1 MEQMDAES
9 KRLSQIMDTLKNRN
23 FPSTKMKQGVRVQV
37 QFQDRRDATDM
48 DRDVIVDRIN
58 RQTPRGKIVQSRSEA
73 TESEGISP
81 SDKTVPEME
90 EESPDEREIP
100 TTSIV
105 PVSQPDKTIPTTK
118 KLSKITIVEPIYEE
132 EAEEPVEEAA
142 TVKTSK
148 PRITQKKSRA
158 VSFMPSETPKEIIK
172 ITTSPYYM
180 SNRKRFLEK
189 INQLFEP
196 FMQELAKTQEQI
208 SCSTLKSM
216 GAAGQEVELLIHQ
229 RVAREYLNLYSPYR
243 GLLLF
248 FGLGTGKCLK
258 KDTPILMYDGNIKV
272 VQDIQVGELLM
283 GDDSLPRTV
292 NSLARG
298 RDKMYDIIPIKG
310 EKYTVNQEHILCLKA
325 SGFPKICFNNY
336 HLNHN
341 YQVHWIENNKFRTK
355 AFIFQ
360 KEKSNQEEQKK
371 NAQLF
376 FDEQVLMNKN
386 RSSNV
391 FEIAVKDYLQLSKKT
406 KAFLKGYRVPIDFS
420 EKELP
425 FDPYMIGYWLGD
437 GSSYGPAISCQDSTV
452 LHYFVNQLPQYKLS
466 IFYQSQYNYGI
477 SGTGRIGGNALLNT
491 LKQFNMIKNK
501 HIPYLYKCNSREN
514 RLKLLAGIIDSDGS
528 YSKGG
533 FEFSQKNENLM
544 NDVIYLARSLGFA
557 CYKHY
562 KKTTWT
568 YKDVKNEGSAW
579 RINISGHGIEQ
590 IPTKIPRKQ
599 ASCRKQNK
607 DVLSTGITVNYV
619 GEDDY
624 YGFTIDGN
632 CRFVLGDFTVT
643 HNTTAS
649 ISIAEGMKSHKK
661 ICVMTPASLKM
672 NFFTELKRAG
682 DPLYKKNQ
690 SWSFVS
696 TAGQPDLEDILSKKM
711 SLSLDFIRKKKGV
724 WMAET
729 EPTSAPFSELSEEDQ
744 IAVDK
749 QLDQMIRA
757 KYLDINYNGINHRM
771 MSELTENYTKNPFDN
786 TVIVI
791 DEVHNLVNM
800 IVNQIS
806 RLSKKSENVPTK
818 IGPSTPISLLLYEYI
833 MQAHDARVVFLSGT
847 PIINTPNEIGVLYN
861 MLRGYIKTWTFS
873 LQINTTAKITTETIL
888 QMFHKEKFLLLD
900 YVEYSQNKLTIT
912 RNPFGFINNTTGKCN
927 SKSSRASAVLE
938 KDSQKVPTTATAK
951 KDDDIDADIAGEPE
965 ALAEGFPL
973 TIPTPKK
980 TTRKITTT
988 LPKGQRKTKKVTIT
1002 EPRDAFP
1009 TPNTMVV
1016 ESEKDEDIYNMDP
1029 HEGGG
1034 GGGNEDVDPN
1044 YQGVCLDET
1053 GNMDDSK
1060 FLAKVK
1066 DILKRNGLQVLV
1078 TPKVDLFK
1086 CLPDR
1091 MDAFLDMFIDIDTG
1105 MMKQSDMFSRRI
1117 LGLTSFFKSPQEN
1130 LLPTL
1135 EETDAGESYELVKTE
1150 MSTYQ
1155 FEQYAV
1161 IRKEERDKDTNVQ
1174 KNKKKR
1180 GATSGAENT
1189 EGLYREFTSTYRIY
1203 SRSCCNFAWPDPPGR
1218 PITSTKP
1225 DKGKLLKSM
1234 AEELPISEI
1243 SEMED
1248 VEKQSIQ
1255 KSVPSSMKNTQ
1266 PTKKSLKSSMVV
1278 EEESDDSLISEI
1290 PEKQS
1295 IQKSVLPTLKN
1306 TQPTKKSLKSSMV
1319 EEEESD
1325 DSPISEIPEKQNV
1338 PKSVLPSSDKT
1349 LLKSME
1355 EEDEEEEDIRQKGGM
1370 EEEDINLEDMGS
1382 KQEKDDEGEISE
1394 LQVEEAMKQLNQ
1406 EAFLA
1411 LSNLSTY
1418 SPKYAAILENILS
1431 EKHIGLHLVYSSF
1444 RTLEGIGIFQL
1455 VLENNGFRR
1464 FHIQKMAD
1472 GEWDIED
1479 DILGQPTYALY
1490 TGTES
1495 TEEKEIIRNIYNGA
1509 WDNVPPRIVKKLEAQ
1524 DKDGKKNT
1532 VGDIIK
1538 ILMITASG
1546 AEGINLKNTRYVHIV
1561 EPYWNMV
1568 RVDQVVGR
1576 ARRICSHEELP
1587 PELRTVKV
1595 FLYLSVFSEQQKT
1608 DKNYVDLMN
1617 SDVSRFNENQPVTT
1631 DETLYE
1637 ISLKKENISKQIL
1650 NVVKTSSIDCALY
1663 QSQGSKEMICYGAN
1677 LGHIKT
1683 NDFLSYP
1690 TLNQDAQVQNK
1701 QVVTKQRVS
1710 FREITIKGKKY
1721 HLNESDM
1728 NLYEHS
1734 EYMANRT
1741 NPEKMKSVGKLVKE
1755 GKGYKIAGKFGT

>member
-1 MEQMDAES
+1 MDAES

-37 QFQDRRDATDM
+37 QFQDRRDATDI

-58 RQTPRGKIVQSRSEA
+58 RQTPRGKVVQ
-73 TESEGISP
+73 ESP
-81 SDKTVPEME
+81 KTSDKTIPEME
-90 EESPDEREIP
+90 EESPEEREFP
-100 TTSIV
+100 PTSIV

-118 KLSKITIVEPIYEE
+118 KLSKITIPISEE
-132 EAEEPVEEAA
+132 EAEEPVEEVEEEAVA
-142 TVKTSK
+142 KTSK
-148 PRITQKKSRA
+148 PRTTQKKSRM
-158 VSFMPSETPKEIIK
+158 VSFVPPETPKEIIK

-216 GAAGQEVELLIHQ
+216 GAAGEELELLIHQ

-248 FGLGTGKCLK
+248 FGLGTGK
-258 KDTPILMYDGNIKV
+258 
-272 VQDIQVGELLM
+272 
-283 GDDSLPRTV
+283 TV
-292 NSLARG
+292 A
-298 RDKMYDIIPIKG
+298 
-310 EKYTVNQEHILCLKA
+310 
-325 SGFPKICFNNY
+325 
-336 HLNHN
+336 
-341 YQVHWIENNKFRTK
+341 
-355 AFIFQ
+355 
-360 KEKSNQEEQKK
+360 
-371 NAQLF
+371 
-376 FDEQVLMNKN
+376 
-386 RSSNV
+386 
-391 FEIAVKDYLQLSKKT
+391 
-406 KAFLKGYRVPIDFS
+406 
-420 EKELP
+420 
-425 FDPYMIGYWLGD
+425 
-437 GSSYGPAISCQDSTV
+437 AIT
-452 LHYFVNQLPQYKLS
+452 
-466 IFYQSQYNYGI
+466 
-477 SGTGRIGGNALLNT
+477 
-491 LKQFNMIKNK
+491 
-501 HIPYLYKCNSREN
+501 
-514 RLKLLAGIIDSDGS
+514 
-528 YSKGG
+528 
-533 FEFSQKNENLM
+533 
-544 NDVIYLARSLGFA
+544 
-557 CYKHY
+557 
-562 KKTTWT
+562 
-568 YKDVKNEGSAW
+568 
-579 RINISGHGIEQ
+579 
-590 IPTKIPRKQ
+590 
-599 ASCRKQNK
+599 
-607 DVLSTGITVNYV
+607 
-619 GEDDY
+619 
-624 YGFTIDGN
+624 
-632 CRFVLGDFTVT
+632 
-643 HNTTAS
+643 
-649 ISIAEGMKSHKK
+649 IAEGMKSHKK

-729 EPTSAPFSELSEEDQ
+729 EPTSAPFSELPEEDQ

-786 TVIVI
+786 TVIII

-800 IVNQIS
+800 IVNQVG

-833 MQAHDARVVFLSGT
+833 MQANDARVVFLSGT

-873 LQINTTAKITTETIL
+873 LQVNTTAKVTTETIL
-888 QMFHKEKFLLLD
+888 QMFHKENFLLLD

-927 SKSSRASAVLE
+927 SKSSRASAALE
-938 KDSQKVPTTATAK
+938 KGSQKVPTTATAK
-951 KDDDIDADIAGEPE
+951 KDDDIEADI
-965 ALAEGFPL
+965 PL
-973 TIPTPKK
+973 TTLTPKK
-980 TTRKITTT
+980 TTRKITTA
-988 LPKGQRKTKKVTIT
+988 LPKSQRKTKKVTIA
-1002 EPRDAFP
+1002 ESRDVFP
-1009 TPNTMVV
+1009 TPTTMVV
-1016 ESEKDEDIYNMDP
+1016 EPEKDEDIYNMDP
-1029 HEGGG
+1029 HEG

-1135 EETDAGESYELVKTE
+1135 VETDAGESYELVKTE
-1150 MSTYQ
+1150 MSPYQ

-1180 GATSGAENT
+1180 GAPSGAENT
-1189 EGLYREFTSTYRIY
+1189 EGLYREITSTYRIY

-1218 PITSTKP
+1218 PTTAKP
-1225 DKGKLLKSM
+1225 DKGKLLKSV

-1243 SEMED
+1243 EMEEMEEPEKQSIQKS
-1248 VEKQSIQ
+1248 VPPSMKNTQPTNKSLKSSMEEKEEMEEMEEPEKQSIQKTVPSSMKNTQPSIKPLKSSMEEEEEEMEEPEKQSIQ
-1255 KSVPSSMKNTQ
+1255 KSVPSSMKDTQ
-1266 PTKKSLKSSMVV
+1266 PSIKPLKSSM
-1278 EEESDDSLISEI
+1278 
-1290 PEKQS
+1290 
-1295 IQKSVLPTLKN
+1295 
-1306 TQPTKKSLKSSMV
+1306 
-1319 EEEESD
+1319 EEEE
-1325 DSPISEIPEKQNV
+1325 
-1338 PKSVLPSSDKT
+1338 
-1349 LLKSME
+1349 E
-1355 EEDEEEEDIRQKGGM
+1355 ETTPQKGGM
-1370 EEEDINLEDMGS
+1370 EASDINLEDMGS
-1382 KQEKDDEGEISE
+1382 VLEKEDEGEISDI
-1394 LQVEEAMKQLNQ
+1394 QVEEAMKQLNQ

-1431 EKHIGLHLVYSSF
+1431 EKHIGLHLIYSSF
-1444 RTLEGIGIFQL
+1444 RTLEGIGILQL

-1479 DILGQPTYALY
+1479 GVLGESTYALY

-1509 WDNVPPRIVKKLEAQ
+1509 WDNLPPRIVKKLEAQ

-1663 QSQGSKEMICYGAN
+1663 QSQGSKDMICYGAN

-1741 NPEKMKSVGKLVKE
+1741 NPERMKSVGKLVKE
-1755 GKGYKIAGKFGT
+1755 GKGYKIV

>member
-1 MEQMDAES
+1 MEQTDAES
-9 KRLSQIMDTLKNRN
+9 KRLSQIMDNLKNRN

-58 RQTPRGKIVQSRSEA
+58 RQTPRGKVVQESPVEVYNPSELVVEGDK
-73 TESEGISP
+73 ESLP
-81 SDKTVPEME
+81 SEKIVPEME
-90 EESPDEREIP
+90 EE
-100 TTSIV
+100 TSVIV
-105 PVSQPDKTIPTTK
+105 PQTQPEKPPSTIK
-118 KLSKITIVEPIYEE
+118 KKPNKITIVEPIYEKESE
-132 EAEEPVEEAA
+132 EAEEAEEEAVEEPI
-142 TVKTSK
+142 VKTSK
-148 PRITQKKSRA
+148 PRITQKKSRM
-158 VSFMPSETPKEIIK
+158 VSFVPPETPKEDANLHVRRTEGFGRTRDVADNVVEASIVK

-216 GAAGQEVELLIHQ
+216 GAAGQKVELLIHQ

-248 FGLGTGKCLK
+248 FGLGTGK
-258 KDTPILMYDGNIKV
+258 
-272 VQDIQVGELLM
+272 
-283 GDDSLPRTV
+283 
-292 NSLARG
+292 SLA
-298 RDKMYDIIPIKG
+298 
-310 EKYTVNQEHILCLKA
+310 A
-325 SGFPKICFNNY
+325 
-336 HLNHN
+336 
-341 YQVHWIENNKFRTK
+341 
-355 AFIFQ
+355 
-360 KEKSNQEEQKK
+360 
-371 NAQLF
+371 
-376 FDEQVLMNKN
+376 
-386 RSSNV
+386 
-391 FEIAVKDYLQLSKKT
+391 
-406 KAFLKGYRVPIDFS
+406 
-420 EKELP
+420 
-425 FDPYMIGYWLGD
+425 
-437 GSSYGPAISCQDSTV
+437 
-452 LHYFVNQLPQYKLS
+452 
-466 IFYQSQYNYGI
+466 
-477 SGTGRIGGNALLNT
+477 
-491 LKQFNMIKNK
+491 
-501 HIPYLYKCNSREN
+501 
-514 RLKLLAGIIDSDGS
+514 
-528 YSKGG
+528 
-533 FEFSQKNENLM
+533 
-544 NDVIYLARSLGFA
+544 
-557 CYKHY
+557 
-562 KKTTWT
+562 
-568 YKDVKNEGSAW
+568 
-579 RINISGHGIEQ
+579 
-590 IPTKIPRKQ
+590 
-599 ASCRKQNK
+599 
-607 DVLSTGITVNYV
+607 
-619 GEDDY
+619 
-624 YGFTIDGN
+624 
-632 CRFVLGDFTVT
+632 
-643 HNTTAS
+643 

-690 SWSFVS
+690 NWSFVS
-696 TAGQPDLEDILSKKM
+696 TAGQPDLADILSKKM

-729 EPTSAPFSELSEEDQ
+729 ESTSTPFSELSEEDQ

-806 RLSKKSENVPTK
+806 RLSKKSENVPIK

-833 MQAHDARVVFLSGT
+833 MQAQNARVVFLSGT

-873 LQINTTAKITTETIL
+873 LQVNTTAKITTETIL
-888 QMFHKEKFLLLD
+888 QMFHKEQFLLLD

-927 SKSSRASAVLE
+927 SKSSRSSAFE
-938 KDSQKVPTTATAK
+938 KGSSKKIPATMSKISGKSETTEGLHSEPPTTT
-951 KDDDIDADIAGEPE
+951 
-965 ALAEGFPL
+965 
-973 TIPTPKK
+973 KK
-980 TTRKITTT
+980 TTRKISTAAPPKDTT
-988 LPKGQRKTKKVTIT
+988 KGQRKTKKMSTT
-1002 EPRDAFP
+1002 KAEAETRDVFP
-1009 TPNTMVV
+1009 TPSTMVV
-1016 ESEKDEDIYNMDP
+1016 EPEKEEEDIYNMDP
-1029 HEGGG
+1029 HE

-1053 GNMDDSK
+1053 GNMDDTK

-1091 MDAFLDMFIDIDTG
+1091 MEAFLDMFVDIDTG

-1135 EETDAGESYELVKTE
+1135 EKTDAGESYELVKTE
-1150 MSTYQ
+1150 MSAYQ

-1180 GATSGAENT
+1180 GAPSGAENT

-1218 PITSTKP
+1218 PITSSKP
-1225 DKGKLLKSM
+1225 EKEKLLKSV
-1234 AEELPISEI
+1234 AEEI
-1243 SEMED
+1243 
-1248 VEKQSIQ
+1248 
-1255 KSVPSSMKNTQ
+1255 
-1266 PTKKSLKSSMVV
+1266 
-1278 EEESDDSLISEI
+1278 
-1290 PEKQS
+1290 
-1295 IQKSVLPTLKN
+1295 
-1306 TQPTKKSLKSSMV
+1306 
-1319 EEEESD
+1319 
-1325 DSPISEIPEKQNV
+1325 PISEIPEKVEEPEKQNV
-1338 PKSVLPSSDKT
+1338 QKSVLPS
-1349 LLKSME
+1349 LKITQPSQKSLKSSME
-1355 EEDEEEEDIRQKGGM
+1355 ESEMEESEMEESEMEESEKPNVQKSVLPSLKNTQPSNKSLKSSMEESEIEMEEPEIPNIQKSIPSSLKITQPSQKSLKSSMEIPEIEEMDVVSVAERRISTHIPKDDIGVQRNMEESEKQNIQKSVLPSLKITQPSQKSLKSSMEEGEEEESEEETVHQKGG
-1370 EEEDINLEDMGS
+1370 EEESDSNLEDMGS
-1382 KQEKDDEGEISE
+1382 IQEKDDEGDVSE

-1411 LSNLSTY
+1411 LANLSTY

-1495 TEEKEIIRNIYNGA
+1495 VEEKEIIRNIYNGA
-1509 WDNVPPRIVKKLEAQ
+1509 WDNVPPRIVKKLENQ

-1532 VGDIIK
+1532 VGNIIK

-1546 AEGINLKNTRYVHIV
+1546 AEGINLKNTRYVHII

-1568 RVDQVVGR
+1568 RIDQVVGR

-1617 SDVSRFNENQPVTT
+1617 SDVSRFNENQSVTT

-1637 ISLKKENISKQIL
+1637 ISLQKENISKQIL
-1650 NVVKTSSIDCALY
+1650 NVVKSSSIDCALY
-1663 QSQGSKEMICYGAN
+1663 QSQGSKEMLCYGAN
-1677 LGHIKT
+1677 LGHVKT

-1701 QVVTKQRVS
+1701 QVVTKERVS

-1721 HLNESDM
+1721 HLNESNM

-1734 EYMANRT
+1734 EYMTNRI
-1741 NPEKMKSVGKLVKE
+1741 NPERMKPVGKLVKE
-1755 GKGYKIAGKFGT
+1755 GKGYKIV

>member
-58 RQTPRGKIVQSRSEA
+58 RQTPRGKVVQESKLSSELIIPEIEEETTSKTP
-73 TESEGISP
+73 TERETLIDSP
-81 SDKTVPEME
+81 SVLIPPSSLDKPTSTIKKKPNKITITKPISE
-90 EESPDEREIP
+90 EES
-100 TTSIV
+100 
-105 PVSQPDKTIPTTK
+105 
-118 KLSKITIVEPIYEE
+118 EE
-132 EAEEPVEEAA
+132 EVIEEPEEEPVEEAVA
-142 TVKTSK
+142 KTSK
-148 PRITQKKSRA
+148 PRTTQKKSRI
-158 VSFMPSETPKEIIK
+158 VSFVPPETPKEIIK
-172 ITTSPYYM
+172 VTTSPYYM

-196 FMQELAKTQEQI
+196 FMQELARTQEQI
-208 SCSTLKSM
+208 SCKTLKSM

-248 FGLGTGKCLK
+248 FGLGTGK
-258 KDTPILMYDGNIKV
+258 
-272 VQDIQVGELLM
+272 
-283 GDDSLPRTV
+283 SL
-292 NSLARG
+292 
-298 RDKMYDIIPIKG
+298 
-310 EKYTVNQEHILCLKA
+310 
-325 SGFPKICFNNY
+325 
-336 HLNHN
+336 
-341 YQVHWIENNKFRTK
+341 
-355 AFIFQ
+355 
-360 KEKSNQEEQKK
+360 
-371 NAQLF
+371 
-376 FDEQVLMNKN
+376 
-386 RSSNV
+386 
-391 FEIAVKDYLQLSKKT
+391 
-406 KAFLKGYRVPIDFS
+406 
-420 EKELP
+420 
-425 FDPYMIGYWLGD
+425 
-437 GSSYGPAISCQDSTV
+437 
-452 LHYFVNQLPQYKLS
+452 
-466 IFYQSQYNYGI
+466 
-477 SGTGRIGGNALLNT
+477 
-491 LKQFNMIKNK
+491 
-501 HIPYLYKCNSREN
+501 
-514 RLKLLAGIIDSDGS
+514 
-528 YSKGG
+528 
-533 FEFSQKNENLM
+533 
-544 NDVIYLARSLGFA
+544 
-557 CYKHY
+557 
-562 KKTTWT
+562 
-568 YKDVKNEGSAW
+568 
-579 RINISGHGIEQ
+579 
-590 IPTKIPRKQ
+590 
-599 ASCRKQNK
+599 
-607 DVLSTGITVNYV
+607 
-619 GEDDY
+619 
-624 YGFTIDGN
+624 
-632 CRFVLGDFTVT
+632 
-643 HNTTAS
+643 AS

-729 EPTSAPFSELSEEDQ
+729 EPTSAPFSELPEEDQ

-786 TVIVI
+786 TVIII

-800 IVNQIS
+800 IVNQVG

-873 LQINTTAKITTETIL
+873 LQVNTTAKVTTETIL

-927 SKSSRASAVLE
+927 SKLSRASAALE
-938 KDSQKVPTTATAK
+938 KGSQKIPMTATAK
-951 KDDDIDADIAGEPE
+951 KDDGQRAFTPSGTEGDN
-965 ALAEGFPL
+965 ALAAL
-973 TIPTPKK
+973 TPKK
-980 TTRKITTT
+980 TTRKITVS
-988 LPKGQRKTKKVTIT
+988 LPKDATKSQRKTKKVTI
-1002 EPRDAFP
+1002 RDAFP
-1009 TPNTMVV
+1009 TPSTMVV
-1016 ESEKDEDIYNMDP
+1016 EPEKDEDIYNMDP
-1029 HEGGG
+1029 HE

-1150 MSTYQ
+1150 MSPYQ

-1180 GATSGAENT
+1180 GAASGAENT
-1189 EGLYREFTSTYRIY
+1189 EGLYREITSTYRIY

-1218 PITSTKP
+1218 PMTSIKP

-1234 AEELPISEI
+1234 AEELPIPEV

-1255 KSVPSSMKNTQ
+1255 KSVLPSLKNTQPTKKSLKSSMEEEEDEESGDSPISEIPEKQSIQKTVPSSMKNTQ
-1266 PTKKSLKSSMVV
+1266 PTKKSLKSM
-1278 EEESDDSLISEI
+1278 EEEEDEYDDSPISEI
-1290 PEKQS
+1290 PEKEMDDLEKQS
-1295 IQKSVLPTLKN
+1295 IQKSVLPSLKN
-1306 TQPTKKSLKSSMV
+1306 TQPTKKSLKSMV
-1319 EEEESD
+1319 EEEE
-1325 DSPISEIPEKQNV
+1325 EQ
-1338 PKSVLPSSDKT
+1338 
-1349 LLKSME
+1349 E
-1355 EEDEEEEDIRQKGGM
+1355 ETVQQKGGA
-1370 EEEDINLEDMGS
+1370 EEDDTNLEDMGS
-1382 KQEKDDEGEISE
+1382 TLEKDDEGEISE

-1595 FLYLSVFSEQQKT
+1595 FLYLSVFSEQQQT

-1690 TLNQDAQVQNK
+1690 TLNQDSQVQNK

-1741 NPEKMKSVGKLVKE
+1741 NPERMKSVGKLVKE
-1755 GKGYKIAGKFGT
+1755 GKGYKIV

>member
-1 MEQMDAES
+1 MDAES

-37 QFQDRRDATDM
+37 QFQDRRDATDI

-58 RQTPRGKIVQSRSEA
+58 RQTPRGKVVQ
-73 TESEGISP
+73 ESP
-81 SDKTVPEME
+81 KTSDKTIPEME
-90 EESPDEREIP
+90 EESPDEREFP
-100 TTSIV
+100 PTSIV

-118 KLSKITIVEPIYEE
+118 KLSKITIPISEE
-132 EAEEPVEEAA
+132 EAEEPVEEVEEEAVA
-142 TVKTSK
+142 KTSK
-148 PRITQKKSRA
+148 PRTTQKKSRM
-158 VSFMPSETPKEIIK
+158 VSFVPPETPKEIIK

-208 SCSTLKSM
+208 SCKTLKSM
-216 GAAGQEVELLIHQ
+216 GAAGEELELLIHQ

-248 FGLGTGKCLK
+248 FGLGTGK
-258 KDTPILMYDGNIKV
+258 
-272 VQDIQVGELLM
+272 
-283 GDDSLPRTV
+283 TV
-292 NSLARG
+292 A
-298 RDKMYDIIPIKG
+298 
-310 EKYTVNQEHILCLKA
+310 
-325 SGFPKICFNNY
+325 
-336 HLNHN
+336 
-341 YQVHWIENNKFRTK
+341 
-355 AFIFQ
+355 
-360 KEKSNQEEQKK
+360 
-371 NAQLF
+371 
-376 FDEQVLMNKN
+376 
-386 RSSNV
+386 
-391 FEIAVKDYLQLSKKT
+391 
-406 KAFLKGYRVPIDFS
+406 
-420 EKELP
+420 
-425 FDPYMIGYWLGD
+425 
-437 GSSYGPAISCQDSTV
+437 AIT
-452 LHYFVNQLPQYKLS
+452 
-466 IFYQSQYNYGI
+466 
-477 SGTGRIGGNALLNT
+477 
-491 LKQFNMIKNK
+491 
-501 HIPYLYKCNSREN
+501 
-514 RLKLLAGIIDSDGS
+514 
-528 YSKGG
+528 
-533 FEFSQKNENLM
+533 
-544 NDVIYLARSLGFA
+544 
-557 CYKHY
+557 
-562 KKTTWT
+562 
-568 YKDVKNEGSAW
+568 
-579 RINISGHGIEQ
+579 
-590 IPTKIPRKQ
+590 
-599 ASCRKQNK
+599 
-607 DVLSTGITVNYV
+607 
-619 GEDDY
+619 
-624 YGFTIDGN
+624 
-632 CRFVLGDFTVT
+632 
-643 HNTTAS
+643 
-649 ISIAEGMKSHKK
+649 IAEGMKSHKK

-729 EPTSAPFSELSEEDQ
+729 EPTSAPFSELPEEDQ

-786 TVIVI
+786 TVIII

-800 IVNQIS
+800 IVNQVG

-833 MQAHDARVVFLSGT
+833 MQANDARVVFLSGT

-873 LQINTTAKITTETIL
+873 LQVNTTAKVTTETIL
-888 QMFHKEKFLLLD
+888 QMFHKENFLLLD

-927 SKSSRASAVLE
+927 SKSSRASAALE
-938 KDSQKVPTTATAK
+938 KGSQKVPTTATAK
-951 KDDDIDADIAGEPE
+951 KDDDIEADI
-965 ALAEGFPL
+965 PL
-973 TIPTPKK
+973 TTLTPKK
-980 TTRKITTT
+980 TTRKITTA
-988 LPKGQRKTKKVTIT
+988 LPKSQRKTKKVTIA
-1002 EPRDAFP
+1002 ESRDVFP
-1009 TPNTMVV
+1009 TPTTMVV
-1016 ESEKDEDIYNMDP
+1016 EPEKDEDIYNMDP
-1029 HEGGG
+1029 HEG

-1135 EETDAGESYELVKTE
+1135 VETDAGESYELVKTE
-1150 MSTYQ
+1150 MSPYQ

-1180 GATSGAENT
+1180 GAPSGAENT
-1189 EGLYREFTSTYRIY
+1189 EGLYREITSTYRIY

-1218 PITSTKP
+1218 PTTAKP
-1225 DKGKLLKSM
+1225 DKGKLLKSV

-1243 SEMED
+1243 EMEEMEEP
-1248 VEKQSIQ
+1248 EKQSIQ
-1255 KSVPSSMKNTQ
+1255 KSVPSSMKDTQ
-1266 PTKKSLKSSMVV
+1266 PSIKPLKSSM
-1278 EEESDDSLISEI
+1278 
-1290 PEKQS
+1290 
-1295 IQKSVLPTLKN
+1295 
-1306 TQPTKKSLKSSMV
+1306 
-1319 EEEESD
+1319 EEEE
-1325 DSPISEIPEKQNV
+1325 
-1338 PKSVLPSSDKT
+1338 
-1349 LLKSME
+1349 E
-1355 EEDEEEEDIRQKGGM
+1355 ETTPQKGGM
-1370 EEEDINLEDMGS
+1370 EASDINLEDMGS
-1382 KQEKDDEGEISE
+1382 VLEKEDEGEISDI
-1394 LQVEEAMKQLNQ
+1394 QVEEAMKQLNQ

-1431 EKHIGLHLVYSSF
+1431 EKHIGLHLIYSSF
-1444 RTLEGIGIFQL
+1444 RTLEGIGILQL

-1479 DILGQPTYALY
+1479 GVLGESTYALY

-1509 WDNVPPRIVKKLEAQ
+1509 WDNLPPRIVKKLEAQ

-1663 QSQGSKEMICYGAN
+1663 QSQGSKDMICYGAN

-1741 NPEKMKSVGKLVKE
+1741 NPERMKSVGKLVKE
-1755 GKGYKIAGKFGT
+1755 GKGYKIV

>member
-9 KRLSQIMDTLKNRN
+9 KRLSQIMDNLKNRN

-58 RQTPRGKIVQSRSEA
+58 RQTPRGKVVQESPKTFSRYI
-73 TESEGISP
+73 ESLSPEKSVVERSP
-81 SDKTVPEME
+81 SELVLGKI
-90 EESPDEREIP
+90 SA
-100 TTSIV
+100 
-105 PVSQPDKTIPTTK
+105 PVSQPDNTTPATK
-118 KLSKITIVEPIYEE
+118 KLSKITITKPISEEAKEEAKE
-132 EAEEPVEEAA
+132 EAEEEAKEEAEEEAA
-142 TVKTSK
+142 EEAKEEAAEEAKEEAKEEAAEGTMVKTSK
-148 PRITQKKSRA
+148 PRITQKKSRI
-158 VSFMPSETPKEIIK
+158 VSFVPPETPKEDANPHVRRTEGFGRDADNVVEASIIK

-216 GAAGQEVELLIHQ
+216 GAAGQKVELLIHQ

-248 FGLGTGKCLK
+248 FGLGTGK
-258 KDTPILMYDGNIKV
+258 
-272 VQDIQVGELLM
+272 
-283 GDDSLPRTV
+283 SL
-292 NSLARG
+292 
-298 RDKMYDIIPIKG
+298 
-310 EKYTVNQEHILCLKA
+310 
-325 SGFPKICFNNY
+325 
-336 HLNHN
+336 
-341 YQVHWIENNKFRTK
+341 
-355 AFIFQ
+355 
-360 KEKSNQEEQKK
+360 
-371 NAQLF
+371 
-376 FDEQVLMNKN
+376 
-386 RSSNV
+386 
-391 FEIAVKDYLQLSKKT
+391 
-406 KAFLKGYRVPIDFS
+406 
-420 EKELP
+420 
-425 FDPYMIGYWLGD
+425 
-437 GSSYGPAISCQDSTV
+437 
-452 LHYFVNQLPQYKLS
+452 
-466 IFYQSQYNYGI
+466 
-477 SGTGRIGGNALLNT
+477 
-491 LKQFNMIKNK
+491 
-501 HIPYLYKCNSREN
+501 
-514 RLKLLAGIIDSDGS
+514 
-528 YSKGG
+528 
-533 FEFSQKNENLM
+533 
-544 NDVIYLARSLGFA
+544 
-557 CYKHY
+557 
-562 KKTTWT
+562 
-568 YKDVKNEGSAW
+568 
-579 RINISGHGIEQ
+579 
-590 IPTKIPRKQ
+590 
-599 ASCRKQNK
+599 
-607 DVLSTGITVNYV
+607 
-619 GEDDY
+619 
-624 YGFTIDGN
+624 
-632 CRFVLGDFTVT
+632 
-643 HNTTAS
+643 AS

-729 EPTSAPFSELSEEDQ
+729 ESTSTPFSELSEEDQ

-786 TVIVI
+786 TVIII

-800 IVNQIS
+800 IVNQIG

-927 SKSSRASAVLE
+927 SKSSRASALE
-938 KDSQKVPTTATAK
+938 KGSQKVPTTATAK
-951 KDDDIDADIAGEPE
+951 KDDDITGEPE

-973 TIPTPKK
+973 TISTPKK

-988 LPKGQRKTKKVTIT
+988 LPKGQRKTKKVTIA

-1029 HEGGG
+1029 HEGG

-1180 GATSGAENT
+1180 GATSGAENA

-1234 AEELPISEI
+1234 AEELPGI
-1243 SEMED
+1243 
-1248 VEKQSIQ
+1248 
-1255 KSVPSSMKNTQ
+1255 P
-1266 PTKKSLKSSMVV
+1266 
-1278 EEESDDSLISEI
+1278 EEEEEEEEQDIAG
-1290 PEKQS
+1290 KQ
-1295 IQKSVLPTLKN
+1295 KTVPL
-1306 TQPTKKSLKSSMV
+1306 TKKSLKSSMV
-1319 EEEESD
+1319 EEEEEESTE
-1325 DSPISEIPEKQNV
+1325 SSISEIPEKEMEDLEKQNV
-1338 PKSVLPSSDKT
+1338 QKSVLPSLKNTQPTMKS
-1349 LLKSME
+1349 LKSSMV
-1355 EEDEEEEDIRQKGGM
+1355 EEEEESAESSISEIPEKEMEDLEKQNVQKSVLPSLKNTQPTMKSLKSSMVEEEEEEEEEEEKEEEEKEEKGIHQKGGA
-1370 EEEDINLEDMGS
+1370 EISEEDINLEDMGS

-1595 FLYLSVFSEQQKT
+1595 FLYLSVFSEQQQT

-1755 GKGYKIAGKFGT
+1755 GKGYKIM